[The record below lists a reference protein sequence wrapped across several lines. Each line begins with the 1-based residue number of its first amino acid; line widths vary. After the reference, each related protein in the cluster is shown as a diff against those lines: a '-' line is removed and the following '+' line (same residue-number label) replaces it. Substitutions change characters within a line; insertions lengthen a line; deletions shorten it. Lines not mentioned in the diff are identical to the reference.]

1 MQKVYTKRIYIS
13 YHAEDAI
20 SPVRRAKTNLEK
32 LPALL
37 PIISVPWRTMYLCTQ
52 TEP

>member
-1 MQKVYTKRIYIS
+1 MQNVYTKRICIS

-20 SPVRRAKTNLEK
+20 SPGRRAKTNLEK